1 MIGHP
6 LKINTLLE
14 DIKRGD
20 ILLPEIQR
28 AYVWKGPQ
36 VAKLLDSL
44 YHNFPIGQVLLWD
57 TDTLPITKNLQ
68 GSNKV
73 HLPNVGQPK
82 IILDG
87 QQRLTSLYL
96 ALSKEYHAKTDVWFN
111 LDTEEFHRFLRRM
124 KADPRWLSVRSV
136 INGIN
141 SNSFKIIEEI
151 EEWNKS
157 KMDNQKKQDYADR
170 IEKLKKIG
178 ERQIPIEIFKSNDYE
193 DATELFVRINSQGT
207 RLRGAEL
214 VMAKLAL
221 RLPEMI
227 VDKFEKSMEK
237 YESIGFH
244 LDTRFLTRALVA
256 IGTNQSRF
264 RYLTSFWDKSESE
277 ILKIWEKTNKAVDTA
292 VNFVRHNAGF
302 ETSSWLPSLNTLI
315 ILSSY
320 FNKYPRI
327 AESVESGLLRWFYLA
342 SLRGRYSGSSET
354 FMDEDLKAIKSD
366 KPLENLMKNLKN
378 MGRSFEVT
386 PDEFDDAGW
395 RNPLFPMTYAVVKKN
410 HAKDW
415 FSGVELSKD
424 TVGKDNNIQTHHVF
438 PKKVLK
444 ESGISRKDRDEIAN
458 LAFLSAKPNRNISAS
473 KPEEYLKEI
482 ANSNPKRLKDQ
493 HIPMDQNLWKVE
505 NFQKFLEIR
514 RKLLAEAVNK
524 LLAA

>member
-1 MIGHP
+1 MIAHP
-6 LKINTLLE
+6 LKIKILLD
-14 DIKRGD
+14 DIKRGN

-44 YHNFPIGQVLLWD
+44 YHGFPIGQVLLWD
-57 TDTLPITKNLQ
+57 TDKLPITKNLH
-68 GSNKV
+68 GSNKAQ
-73 HLPNVGQPK
+73 LPNAGQPK
-82 IILDG
+82 IVLDG

-96 ALSKEYHAKTDVWFN
+96 ALSEDNHAKTDVWFN

-124 KADPRWLSVRSV
+124 KSDPRWISIREI

-141 SNSFKIIEEI
+141 SNSFKIVGEI
-151 EEWNKS
+151 ESWNKS
-157 KMDNQKKQDYADR
+157 KMDDQKKQNYANR

-178 ERQIPIEIFKSNDYE
+178 EYQIPVELFKSDSYE

-227 VDKFEKSMEK
+227 VINFEKAMEE
-237 YESIGFH
+237 YENIGFH
-244 LDTRFLTRALVA
+244 LDTRFLTRALVT
-256 IGTNQSRF
+256 IGTGQSRF
-264 RYLTSFWDKSESE
+264 RYLKAFWDKSESE
-277 ILKIWEKTNKAVDTA
+277 ILKIWEKTNKAVDSA

-302 ETSSWLPSLNTLI
+302 ETSSWLPSLNALI
-315 ILSSY
+315 VLSAY
-320 FNKYPRI
+320 FNKYPKI
-327 AESVESGLLRWFYLA
+327 AGDVETGLLRWFYLA
-342 SLRGRYSGSSET
+342 SLRGRYSGSGET
-354 FMDEDLKAIKSD
+354 YMDEDLKAIKTD
-366 KPLENLMKNLKN
+366 NPLENLMKNLKD

-395 RNPLFPMTYAVVKKN
+395 RNPLFPMIYAVAKKN

-415 FSGVELSKD
+415 FSGVELSQD
-424 TVGKDNNIQTHHVF
+424 VVGKDNKIQTHHIF

-444 ESGISRKDRDEIAN
+444 ESGVSRKDRDEIAN
-458 LAFLSAKPNRNISAS
+458 LAFLRAKPNRNISAS
-473 KPEEYLKEI
+473 RPKEYLSEI
-482 ANSNPKRLKDQ
+482 VNSNPERLKDQ
-493 HIPMDQNLWKVE
+493 YIPMDQNLWKVDK
-505 NFQKFLEIR
+505 FQKFLEER
-514 RKLLAEAVNK
+514 RKMLAEAVNK